1 MSKNPHTKEE
11 KSLKYQ
17 TFETLYKEA
26 ALPLMKFLIK
36 KMGGDTKAAEEV
48 FSQTI
53 EAALKGYYR
62 FEQKSTFFTWVCRI
76 GLNKTADYYRDQ
88 INQRSRF
95 IYPLFKD
102 LANIEDKS
110 ISHEERMIV
119 EELRSNL
126 SECLNILP
134 EEKRLLL
141 QWRYW
146 EELTVGAIAER
157 LGISER
163 AAEGKLYRARNELK
177 YQVQSNYPNIK

>member
-1 MSKNPHTKEE
+1 MSKNPHTKKE

-36 KMGGDTKAAEEV
+36 RMGGDAKAAEEV

-62 FEQKSTFFTWVCRI
+62 FEQKSTFFTWICRI

-88 INQRSRF
+88 INSRSKL

-102 LANIEDKS
+102 LADIEDKS
-110 ISHEERMIV
+110 LSHEERMIV
-119 EELRSNL
+119 EELRTSL
-126 SECLNILP
+126 RECLNILP

-146 EELTVGAIAER
+146 EELTIGAIAER

-163 AAEGKLYRARNELK
+163 AAEGKLYRAKLALR
-177 YQVQSNYPNIK
+177 YQVQNTHPNIK

>member
-1 MSKNPHTKEE
+1 MPKNPHSKRS

-17 TFETLYKEA
+17 AFATLYKEA

-53 EAALKGYYR
+53 EAALKGYYK
-62 FEQKSTFFTWVCRI
+62 FENKSTFFTWICRI

-88 INQRSRF
+88 INHRSRL

-102 LANIEDKS
+102 LANIEDKN

-119 EELRSNL
+119 EELRTSMR
-126 SECLNILP
+126 ECLNLLP

-146 EELTVGAIAER
+146 EELTVGAIAEK

-177 YQVQSNYPNIK
+177 ILVIKNS